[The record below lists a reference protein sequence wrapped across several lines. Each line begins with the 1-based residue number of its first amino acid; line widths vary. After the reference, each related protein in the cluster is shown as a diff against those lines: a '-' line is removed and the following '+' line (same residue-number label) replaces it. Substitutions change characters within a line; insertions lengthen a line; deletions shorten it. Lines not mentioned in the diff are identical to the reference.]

1 MPRDLEGLLVVA
13 VEQAVAAPYCTSRL
27 ADAGARVIKIERPEG
42 DFARSYDRHVN
53 GNSTYFVWL
62 NRGKESVCLD
72 LKSPGDKAILAA
84 MIARADIL
92 VQNLAPGALGRL
104 GFPVESLRK
113 RYPRLITC
121 EISGYGDAG
130 PYHDM
135 KAYDLL
141 VQAETGLCSVTGNAD
156 APARVG
162 VSVCDIA
169 AGMNAHAAILQ
180 ALLAREKTGQGRAIK
195 VSLFGGMADWM
206 NVPYLQR
213 RYGGSIPP
221 RPGLKHPSIAPYGA
235 FACAD
240 GEILLSIQNEREW
253 ARFCAEVLGNAG
265 IATDPRFNTMTNRV
279 ANRPVLDAMI
289 ATIFASEAK
298 DEMGRRLKAAGVAFG
313 MLNTIDGLI
322 AHPQLRTV
330 TYETPEGP
338 VSVIAPAAETD
349 MPEPDYGPVPAVGQ
363 QDAALRQEFAALAA
377 AIHEQDNQRSDKVAI
392 SGGTTP

>member
-1 MPRDLEGLLVVA
+1 MLVVA
-13 VEQAVAAPYCTSRL
+13 VEQAVAAPYCTARL

-42 DFARSYDRHVN
+42 DFARGYDRHVN

-62 NRGKESVCLD
+62 NRGKESIRLD
-72 LKSPGDKAILAA
+72 LKAEADKALLGA

-92 VQNLAPGALGRL
+92 VQNLAPGAMDRL
-104 GFPVESLRK
+104 GFPVPALR
-113 RYPRLITC
+113 RRHPRLITC
-121 EISGYGDAG
+121 EISGYGDSG
-130 PYHDM
+130 PYRDM

-162 VSVCDIA
+162 VSVCDLA

-180 ALLAREKTGQGRAIK
+180 ALLARERTGQGRSIK

-221 RPGLKHPSIAPYGA
+221 RPGLKHPSIAPYGV
-235 FACAD
+235 FSCTD

-253 ARFCAEVLGNAG
+253 TRFCAEVLGDAG
-265 IATDPRFNTMTNRV
+265 MASDPRYATMPARV
-279 ANRPVLDAMI
+279 ANRDSLDARI
-289 ATIFASEAK
+289 ASLFAPEPRAG
-298 DEMGRRLKAAGVAFG
+298 MARRLEQAGIAFG
-313 MLNTIDGLI
+313 MLNTVDGLI
-322 AHPQLRTV
+322 GHPQLRTV

-338 VSVIAPAAETD
+338 VTVIAPAVETD
-349 MPEPDYGPVPAVGQ
+349 ATEPGFGPVPAVGQ
-363 QDAALRQEFAALAA
+363 HDEALRGEFAPVPMPQGSL
-377 AIHEQDNQRSDKVAI
+377 
-392 SGGTTP
+392 P